1 MKFREVYEEFILHFI
16 NNIRVGLEE
25 TLKKAI
31 QTARVSAKKEEE
43 EERYIERV
51 KQGGA

>member
-16 NNIRVGLEE
+16 NDIRAGLEE

-31 QTARVSAKKEEE
+31 QTAKTRSREEEE
-43 EERYIERV
+43 EERYIERITL
-51 KQGGA
+51 A